1 MKQNIG
7 IPVWGLAAA
16 VLMTACVAHAGSVS
30 PFSVVLLPD
39 TQNYSEK
46 YPETY
51 LAQTQWIRDNAER
64 ENIKFVIHLGDIV
77 QNAHAE
83 NEWQAADAAH
93 KLLDGHVPYSV
104 APGNHDLRAE
114 EELVTRDTPLY
125 DQYFPPERFQG
136 HAWYGGHLG
145 NNNACN
151 YCTFEAAGMKFMVI
165 SLTFAPDDA
174 MLAWASEVIQAHPE
188 HRVVLATHYHMRPE
202 GRAAEEKP
210 YGLNGCAGERLWEN
224 FIRKQPNVFM
234 VVSGHV
240 LGVHHQTATNDAGNP
255 VHELLC
261 DYQGEENGGNGW
273 LQVLRF
279 VPEENTI
286 RVEAFSPTLNQ
297 VRTDLPDTYA
307 LEYAMT
313 GELVEAAQP

>member
-114 EELVTRDTPLY
+114 EKLVTRDTPLY

-165 SLTFAPDDA
+165 SLTFAPD
-174 MLAWASEVIQAHPE
+174 
-188 HRVVLATHYHMRPE
+188 
-202 GRAAEEKP
+202 
-210 YGLNGCAGERLWEN
+210 
-224 FIRKQPNVFM
+224 
-234 VVSGHV
+234 
-240 LGVHHQTATNDAGNP
+240 
-255 VHELLC
+255 
-261 DYQGEENGGNGW
+261 
-273 LQVLRF
+273 
-279 VPEENTI
+279 
-286 RVEAFSPTLNQ
+286 
-297 VRTDLPDTYA
+297 
-307 LEYAMT
+307 
-313 GELVEAAQP
+313 